1 MGAEYR
7 FVDRWSVQAPLTDVY
22 EVVGNTLGYPTWW
35 GDVFVSVEGDEG
47 PPRPGRQAT
56 IVSRGFLP
64 YRLRWQAQIVEANAP
79 HGFSFTMTGDF
90 VGGGSWTFVESVAG
104 VDATFDFRP
113 RVEKAGV
120 KQLTPV
126 LRPVFRWNHSWA
138 MKRGE
143 RGLRK
148 LFEERR
154 GNAS

>member
-1 MGAEYR
+1 MAAEYR
-7 FVDRWSVQAPLTDVY
+7 FLDRWSVQGPLADVY

-35 GDVFVSVEGDEG
+35 GDVFVSVDGDEG

-56 IVSRGFLP
+56 IVSRGLLP

-90 VGGGSWTFVESVAG
+90 VGTGGWTFAEAG
-104 VDATFDFRP
+104 GLVSATFDFRP

-120 KQLTPV
+120 KQLTPA
-126 LRPVFRWNHSWA
+126 LRPIFRWNHSWA

-143 RGLRK
+143 RGLWK
-148 LFEERR
+148 LFE
-154 GNAS
+154 SQ

>member
-1 MGAEYR
+1 
-7 FVDRWSVQAPLTDVY
+7 VQPPLPDVY
-22 EVVGNTLGYPTWW
+22 EVVGNTLGYSDWW
-35 GDVFVSVEGDEG
+35 GDVFASVEGDDG

-56 IVSRGFLP
+56 IVSRGLLP

-90 VGGGSWTFVESVAG
+90 VGGGSWTFAESAGG

-120 KQLTPV
+120 KQLTPL

-138 MKRGE
+138 LKHGE

-154 GNAS
+154 SNAS

>member
-1 MGAEYR
+1 MAAQYQ
-7 FVDRWSVQAPLTDVY
+7 FVDQWTVAVPLEQVY
-22 EVVGNTLGYPTWW
+22 DVVGNTLDYPSWW
-35 GDVFVSVEGDEG
+35 GDVFISVEGDDG

-90 VGGGSWTFVESVAG
+90 VGEGSWTFAEANGVVE
-104 VDATFDFRP
+104 ATFDFRP

-138 MKRGE
+138 MTRGE
-143 RGLRK
+143 LGLRQV
-148 LFEERR
+148 LARPQ
-154 GNAS
+154 A

>member
-1 MGAEYR
+1 VAAQYQ
-7 FVDRWSVQAPLTDVY
+7 FVDRWSVRAPLEQVY
-22 EVVGNTLGYPTWW
+22 DAIGNTLGYPTWW
-35 GDVFVSVEGDEG
+35 GDVFVSVDGDDG

-64 YRLRWQAQIVEANAP
+64 YRLRWQAQIVEANPP
-79 HGFSFTMTGDF
+79 HSFSFTMTGDF
-90 VGGGSWTFVESVAG
+90 VGEGNWTFVEGDGG

-126 LRPVFRWNHSWA
+126 LRPVYRWNHSWA

-148 LFEERR
+148 LL
-154 GNAS
+154 ASG

>member
-1 MGAEYR
+1 VAAQYQ
-7 FVDRWSVQAPLTDVY
+7 FVDRWSVAAPLEEVY
-22 EVVGNTLGYPTWW
+22 DIVGNTLGYPSWW

-79 HGFSFTMTGDF
+79 HGFSFRMNGDF
-90 VGGGSWTFVESVAG
+90 VGEGSWTFVEGGDSIH
-104 VDATFDFRP
+104 ATFDFRP

-148 LFEERR
+148 LFAAGR
-154 GNAS
+154 G